1 MPFLRLRARVRR
13 RTSRDSGAAM
23 IELICVMG
31 IMMIIMVMINDIFR
45 VDYDYTVKALA
56 RIDNDN
62 GATFAMRRMG
72 ELTRGATN
80 VLSSKTINGTLYT
93 TSPTTLVLQMPS
105 LDSSGNVIS
114 GCSDYIAIYRHAT
127 STTQIWTDTDIN
139 NVTCSAG
146 TSVRV
151 DGKKLLTGNNNTL
164 TFSYNN
170 WHPYNATRISVFL
183 VNQKTVRGTTMTT
196 KTWTSI
202 FLRNH

>member
-1 MPFLRLRARVRR
+1 MSFTFRAHRR
-13 RTSRDSGAAM
+13 RSNRDFGFSL
-23 IELICVMG
+23 IESITVIG
-31 IMMIIMVMINDIFR
+31 IMTIILVMINQIFT
-45 VDYDYTVKALA
+45 VDYDYTIKALA

-62 GATFAMRRMG
+62 GAILAMRRIG
-72 ELTRGATN
+72 ELTRGATA

-114 GCSDYIAIYRHAT
+114 GCSDYLAIYRDVT
-127 STTQIWTDTDIN
+127 VTTQIWTDIDIN
-139 NVTCSAG
+139 SVTCAGG

-151 DGKKLLTGNNNTL
+151 DGKKLLTGNNAAL

-170 WHPYNATRISVFL
+170 WQPYNATRISVFL
-183 VNQKTVRGTTMTT
+183 VNQKTVRTTTLTT